1 MADYELVDL
10 SVGMSC
16 EREYYFTEERVKQFA
31 LLVDDNAPVHV
42 DSDFASR
49 QGYAGRI
56 VHGLFVQSII
66 SGMLGN
72 DLPGPKSV
80 INTIN
85 MKMHNPVLLGQT
97 VDYKL
102 EISAITKAVAAV
114 LLSFSGTTDGSLVIS
129 GKSLC
134 SFPVS
139 SSS

>member
-42 DSDFASR
+42 DNDFASR

-85 MKMHNPVLLGQT
+85 MKMHNPVLIGQT
-97 VDYKL
+97 VNYKL
-102 EISAITKAVAAV
+102 EILAITKAVAAV
-114 LLSFSGTTDGSLVIS
+114 SLSFCGKIGEALVVS
-129 GKSLC
+129 GKSVC
-134 SFPVS
+134 SFPALGS
-139 SSS
+139 S